1 MTSATHDAPALL
13 ARTELSLP
21 HTHVETVFV
30 DGAWQPSRGT
40 GRNPVTDPAT
50 GEVWGSVPD
59 GTPDDVDAAVGSAQR
74 AFQGEW
80 PRLTPSERAVYL
92 LRIADE
98 VETRAEELSL
108 TNSRENGS
116 PVAESSV
123 TTTSRFREASRLQGP
138 GPAAAM
144 SRKTKQ

>member
-1 MTSATHDAPALL
+1 MTSATPDAPALA

-21 HTHVETVFV
+21 HTHVDTIFV

-59 GTPDDVDAAVGSAQR
+59 GTPEDVDAAVGSAQR

-80 PRLTPSERAVYL
+80 PRLTPSERAAL
-92 LRIADE
+92 P
-98 VETRAEELSL
+98 
-108 TNSRENGS
+108 S
-116 PVAESSV
+116 PDC
-123 TTTSRFREASRLQGP
+123 
-138 GPAAAM
+138 
-144 SRKTKQ
+144 